1 MRPLIGIPGR
11 FAAKAD
17 GLRREAIV
25 NAERLL
31 DGIYRAAG
39 EPLTIYPEGSIDNRF
54 DYLDGLLLPGG
65 GDVDPALYGEE
76 ISDDSVY
83 GVNSDQD
90 AFDIQILRWAL
101 ARSIPV
107 LAICR
112 GFQVANVALGGSLE
126 QNMNLP
132 HRNHLHQIDVSGS
145 LAELTGAAVKASCYH
160 HQRIKDLASDL
171 RVLAR
176 AEDGTVEAADLP
188 TATNWF
194 LAVQW
199 HPEDTAAEDS
209 SQQAIFNAFVERARR

>member
-31 DGIYRAAG
+31 DGVYRAGG
-39 EPLTIYPEGSIDNRF
+39 EPITIFPEGSIEDRF
-54 DYLDGLLLPGG
+54 DFLDGLLLPGG

-76 ISDDSVY
+76 IADDSVY

-90 AFDIQILRWAL
+90 AFDIALLKWAL
-101 ARSIPV
+101 AKSLPV

-112 GFQVANVALGGSLE
+112 GFQVVNVALGGSLE
-126 QNMNLP
+126 QNMSSP
-132 HRNHLHQIDVSGS
+132 HRNQVHEIGVTGA
-145 LAELTGAAVKASCYH
+145 LADLTGTTVNASCFH
-160 HQRIKDLASDL
+160 HQRVKELAADL
-171 RVLAR
+171 RILAR

-199 HPEDTAAEDS
+199 HPEDTAADDA
-209 SQQAIFNAFVERARR
+209 SQQAIFNTFVDRARH